1 MAISVGRTLNEL
13 KQMSFDCGITI
24 PNREDGKSLKKED
37 YILPIRE
44 HNLSIRYGSVENTPE
59 HLKLMLQL
67 KSPMFNS

>member
-13 KQMSFDCGITI
+13 KQMSYDCGINI
-24 PNREDGKSLKKED
+24 PSREDGKSLKKED

-67 KSPMFNS
+67 